1 MGMTGL
7 LVLVGFAG
15 ILIWGIKGMQ
25 RNVLKNKQYVKLL
38 LIGYGLVLIAAVFI
52 FEALPIGEKELNFN
66 QSSDERLNQEMDRLF
81 DALFDGRTNE
91 VDSRYVQ
98 NEWQW
103 KYSGKELDIEDQDWF
118 DGSVIVERKTENDGM
133 IEGTYYSKSVVGGI
147 DITNEYRPLN
157 VTLEKDT
164 MHVKGKWEEK
174 DLKFTIY
181 EKEFVI
187 TQFSGERKGMTDY
200 GGFMEIDY
208 LYLKIPKDLKLK
220 STNEDLY
227 IHYVGEDE

>member
-7 LVLVGFAG
+7 LVLVGVAG

-25 RNVLKNKQYVKLL
+25 RNVLKNKHYVKLL

-52 FEALPIGEKELNFN
+52 FEALPISEKEPDFN
-66 QSSDERLNQEMDRLF
+66 QLTDEQLDEEMNQFIETL
-81 DALFDGRTNE
+81 LDGRTNE
-91 VDSRYVQ
+91 VDTRYVL

-103 KYSGKELDIEDQDWF
+103 KYSGKEIRIEDQDWF
-118 DGSVIVERKTENDGM
+118 DGSVIVERKPENDGM
-133 IEGTYYSKSVVGGI
+133 IEGTYYSKSIAGGI

-164 MHVKGKWEEK
+164 MHVKGKWGEK

-187 TQFSGERKGMTDY
+187 TQFTGGGKGAMDY

-220 STNEDLY
+220 PTNEDLY

>member
-25 RNVLKNKQYVKLL
+25 QNVLKNKYYVKLP
-38 LIGYGLVLIAAVFI
+38 LIGYGLVLVAAVFI
-52 FEALPIGEKELNFN
+52 FEALPISDKEPDFN
-66 QSSDERLNQEMDRLF
+66 RSSDEELNQEMDRLF

-98 NEWQW
+98 SEWQW
-103 KYSGKELDIEDQDWF
+103 KYSEKELNIEDQDWF

-147 DITNEYRPLN
+147 DITNEHQPLN

-220 STNEDLY
+220 PTNEDLY